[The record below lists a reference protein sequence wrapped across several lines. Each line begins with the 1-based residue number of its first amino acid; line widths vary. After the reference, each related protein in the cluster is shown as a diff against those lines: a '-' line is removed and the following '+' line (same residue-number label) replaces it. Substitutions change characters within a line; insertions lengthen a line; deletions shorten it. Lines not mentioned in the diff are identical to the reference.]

1 MSTPDATVV
10 SPTPPEPPPET
21 PLVTP
26 EVARPAAQASL
37 APVANALNQAMA
49 AVANARTVAE
59 SWTDDFWVVSGYDQ
73 TAVLDALTQLEALV
87 ATYEADYADDAQV
100 LLDQAPA
107 PVKEKAK

>member
-1 MSTPDATVV
+1 MSETPPIAP
-10 SPTPPEPPPET
+10 PTPPAPPET

-26 EVARPAAQASL
+26 EVARPVAQTAL

-49 AVANARTVAE
+49 AVGNAVTVAE
-59 SWTDDFWVVSGYDQ
+59 SWVDDFWEACGYDK

>member
-1 MSTPDATVV
+1 MSTPDATVD
-10 SPTPPEPPPET
+10 PAPPEPPPET

-26 EVARPAAQASL
+26 EVARPSAQASL
-37 APVANALNQAMA
+37 APVASALNQAMA
-49 AVANARTVAE
+49 AVGNARTVAE